1 MGAINF
7 FCGSFTEDKW
17 FHTNLMSNLSSESM
31 SDMSEEISST
41 EISGEKCF
49 LQWDWNSWQEKY
61 HLEILIAAC
70 LSRINSRALDKAV
83 SH

>member
-1 MGAINF
+1 
-7 FCGSFTEDKW
+7 
-17 FHTNLMSNLSSESM
+17 
-31 SDMSEEISST
+31 MSEEISST

-70 LSRINSRALDKAV
+70 LSRTNSRALDKAV